1 MNRILIRVVGAPLLL
16 GALALCLYLDRQA
29 RFPAAIAVVLALFA
43 AVSIHELCSMARL
56 KAMRPAEAVAIVA
69 VLLSYMP
76 FLGIDASWLSL
87 QAMALAATV
96 AVLLLLVIRYRD
108 FTPLDAGY
116 TMFALGYVSLLQF
129 VLLGAPKEPA
139 GRMLW
144 LLFLLASNKGS
155 DMAAYVAGKLAG
167 RHKLAPSIS
176 PNKTWE
182 GAIAGLVGGTLLG
195 AWALA
200 GLKETGPHALILG
213 IALAVTVAAQMG
225 DLVKSAVK
233 RWAGVKDS
241 GRLLPEFGG
250 ALDMVDSFILSAPV
264 AAILTDRLL

>member
-1 MNRILIRVVGAPLLL
+1 MNRVLIRVVGAPLLL
-16 GALALCLYLDRQA
+16 AALAGCLYLDRHSQH
-29 RFPAAIAVVLALFA
+29 AIAVAVVLALFA
-43 AVSIHELCSMARL
+43 AFSLHELCAMARL
-56 KAMRPAEAVAIVA
+56 KGMRPAGAVGIVA

-76 FLGIDASWLSL
+76 FLGIDAPWLSL
-87 QAMALAATV
+87 QVMALAATG

-116 TMFALGYVSLLQF
+116 TLFAFGYVSLLQF
-129 VLLGAPKEPA
+129 VLLRAPEDP
-139 GRMLW
+139 GHRLLW
-144 LLFLLASNKGS
+144 LLFLLAANKGS

-167 RHKLAPSIS
+167 RHKMAPSIS

-182 GAIAGLVGGTLLG
+182 GAVAGLVGGTLLG
-195 AWALA
+195 GWALA
-200 GLKETGPHALILG
+200 GLKDAAPHALVLAV
-213 IALAVTVAAQMG
+213 ALIVTVAAQVG
-225 DLVKSAVK
+225 DLVKSSVK

-264 AAILTDRLL
+264 AAVLVDLLR